1 MALIEHFLP
10 THQFSE
16 RHACAIDAPAA
27 RILDAVA
34 AYRPDAD
41 PLFRAMIGLRE
52 LPMRLFGRGDRQ
64 PATFGMDDFTLLGR
78 DDDSIVYG
86 LAGQFWAANYGL
98 APITD
103 GAAFLA
109 LEADD
114 IAKLALAFTVDRDQ
128 HGRTRLVTE
137 TRVHCTT
144 DAARRKFRP
153 YWLLIRPVSGLL
165 RRRTLSSIRRTSEQG
180 AVSP

>member
-16 RHACAIDAPAA
+16 RHACTIAAPAA

-34 AYRPDAD
+34 AYRADSD

-52 LPMRLFGRGDRQ
+52 LPMRLFGRADRQ
-64 PATFGMDDFTLLGR
+64 RATFGMDDFTLLGR
-78 DDDSIVYG
+78 DDESIVYG
-86 LAGQFWAANYGL
+86 LTGRFWAANYGL
-98 APITD
+98 VPITD

-109 LEADD
+109 VDADD
-114 IAKLALAFTVDRDQ
+114 IGKLVLAFTIEHDKE
-128 HGRTRLVTE
+128 GRTRLVTE
-137 TRVHCTT
+137 TRVYCTSQ
-144 DAARRKFRP
+144 AARRKFLP

-165 RRRTLSSIRRTSEQG
+165 RRRTLSSIRRTCEQG
-180 AVSP
+180 A